1 MRQQSLWRAF
11 WKWLLG
17 RHGNLKSFGD
27 EVKQA
32 GGVAGRSRAGQQVVP
47 IEKIVGSLDR
57 AKAMRSDFFYRSGR
71 AVTARFERIGEAMK
85 QGKQLPPIELYKL
98 KVRRQ
103 GREAPPASEYYVVD
117 GHHRVAMA
125 RKLGQEYIDANV
137 EAYRVAGPRPDE
149 TGTASAGS
157 PAEAPPAETGEPAGE
172 DAPGAPQRDSR

>member
-1 MRQQSLWRAF
+1 MRQKSLWRAF
-11 WKWLLG
+11 WKRLLG
-17 RHGNLKSFGD
+17 RHGDLKNFGD

-32 GGVAGRSRAGQQVVP
+32 GGIAGRSRAGQQVVP
-47 IEKIVGSLDR
+47 IEKIVGSVDR

-125 RKLGQEYIDANV
+125 RKLCQEYIDANV
-137 EAYRVAGPRPDE
+137 EAYRVAGPHPDE
-149 TGTASAGS
+149 AGMAGAT
-157 PAEAPPAETGEPAGE
+157 PPTEAPPAETGEPAGG
-172 DAPGAPQRDSR
+172 DAPGTPQRDSR

>member
-1 MRQQSLWRAF
+1 MRQKSLWRAF

-47 IEKIVGSLDR
+47 IEKIVGSVDR

-137 EAYRVAGPRPDE
+137 EAYRVAGPHPDE
-149 TGTASAGS
+149 ADTAGAAS
-157 PAEAPPAETGEPAGE
+157 PTEAPPDATGEPAGG
-172 DAPGAPQRDSR
+172 DAPGTPQRDSR

>member
-1 MRQQSLWRAF
+1 M
-11 WKWLLG
+11 
-17 RHGNLKSFGD
+17 
-27 EVKQA
+27 
-32 GGVAGRSRAGQQVVP
+32 P
-47 IEKIVGSLDR
+47 IEKIVGSVDR

-85 QGKQLPPIELYKL
+85 EGKQLPPIELYKL

-149 TGTASAGS
+149 AGTASAAL
-157 PAEAPPAETGEPAGE
+157 PAEVPSAESGEQAGG
-172 DAPGAPQRDSR
+172 DAPGTPQHDSR

>member
-1 MRQQSLWRAF
+1 MRQRSLWRAF

-17 RHGNLKSFGD
+17 RHGELKSLGD

-32 GGVAGRSRAGQQVVP
+32 GGIAGRSRAGQQVVP
-47 IEKIVGSLDR
+47 IEKIVGSVDR

-137 EAYRVAGPRPDE
+137 EAYRVAGPRPEEADE
-149 TGTASAGS
+149 AGTAGA
-157 PAEAPPAETGEPAGE
+157 ATNEPAGG
-172 DAPGAPQRDSR
+172 DAPDTPQRDSR